1 MKYVHRDCIVPV
13 GFFIRNA
20 VDLFVVF
27 RYNIFRLIGICK
39 AKGKRFVMSSKIE
52 TMILDSTFDYLQP
65 YFYNNP
71 YALRCE
77 LGIGDTNE
85 VYMKQAR
92 KRALEIY
99 RILFPNKADAIVFNQ
114 WIYDWSD
121 SGSAEKEEYGDNASE
136 MIESQLSNETRA
148 LRFLLE
154 NMMNYRHV
162 SVKGLKTY
170 DDPAEDAVRRNRIV
184 CYADNIGFDDLAL
197 IEKQIADE
205 NNSEVSLVSFEN
217 ECILSVYDDRGCDI
231 VFSTYE
237 KMREFYHLLE
247 PFFLKYDYE
256 TMKKRF
262 EQEN

>member
-1 MKYVHRDCIVPV
+1 
-13 GFFIRNA
+13 
-20 VDLFVVF
+20 
-27 RYNIFRLIGICK
+27 
-39 AKGKRFVMSSKIE
+39 MSSKIE
-52 TMILDSTFDYLQP
+52 TMILDSAFDYLQP

-77 LGIGDTNE
+77 LGIGDTSE
-85 VYMKQAR
+85 EYMRQAR
-92 KRALEIY
+92 IRAAEIY
-99 RILFPNKADAIVFNQ
+99 RILFPSKADAIIFNQ

-121 SGSAEKEEYGDNASE
+121 SGNAEKEEYGENANE
-136 MIESQLSNETRA
+136 MIENQLSNETRA

-170 DDPAEDAVRRNRIV
+170 DDPADDAVRRNRIV

-205 NNSEVSLVSFEN
+205 NNLEVSLVSFEN

-231 VFSTYE
+231 VFSTYK
-237 KMREFYHLLE
+237 KMQEFYRLLE
-247 PFFLKYDYE
+247 PFFLEYDRE
-256 TMKKRF
+256 VMKKRF
-262 EQEN
+262 EQVK

>member
-1 MKYVHRDCIVPV
+1 
-13 GFFIRNA
+13 
-20 VDLFVVF
+20 
-27 RYNIFRLIGICK
+27 
-39 AKGKRFVMSSKIE
+39 MSSRIE
-52 TMILDSTFDYLQP
+52 AMILDRAFDYIQP

-85 VYMKQAR
+85 EYMRQAR

-99 RILFPNKADAIVFNQ
+99 QILFPNKADAIIFNQ

-121 SGSAEKEEYGDNASE
+121 SGSAAKNEYGDTASE
-136 MIESQLSNETRA
+136 MIEYRLNSEARA

-162 SVKGLKTY
+162 SIKGLKTY
-170 DDPAEDAVRRNRIV
+170 DDPDDDEIRRNRIV
-184 CYADNIGFDDLAL
+184 CYADDMGFDDLDL
-197 IEKQIADE
+197 LERQIADE

-237 KMREFYHLLE
+237 KMQEFYHLLE
-247 PFFLKYDYE
+247 PFFLEYDRE
-256 TMKKRF
+256 VMKKRF
-262 EQEN
+262 EQA